1 MMTEFK
7 EFRLASSY
15 YLRKKIV
22 KVDDNG
28 LFNIRPTKK
37 KINANLISFDGKYPY
52 VARGTGNNGIRGNID
67 YDTRYLNPGNTISFG
82 QDTATMYYQE
92 NEYFTGDKIQI
103 FSLNPKLGFKLNYRI
118 AIYLITVARKL
129 FTNFAWGQS
138 SFAVDKIAYMKINLP
153 VISGTNKIDFKYM
166 EDRVK
171 ALEQDQVK
179 ALDNYL
185 AITGLNDYKL
195 TEEDRTI
202 LNYKPKFDDFKIV
215 EIFRVLNTK
224 SILKSQVEKLSRGK
238 TPYITAAEGNNAVFS
253 YIDCPSE
260 WIDEGN
266 CVFIGGKSMVVTYQE
281 KDFCSNDSHNLAL
294 YYKDDK
300 YRKPLIQQY
309 FVGAIKKSLSQKYSW
324 GDSISNKKIKKD
336 IVSLPVDIHGN
347 IDFEYMEKYIKVIQ
361 KLTIKDVVNYKN
373 KIISKTKEL
382 VNQ

>member
-7 EFRLASSY
+7 EFRLANSY

-185 AITGLNDYKL
+185 AKL
-195 TEEDRTI
+195 
-202 LNYKPKFDDFKIV
+202 
-215 EIFRVLNTK
+215 
-224 SILKSQVEKLSRGK
+224 
-238 TPYITAAEGNNAVFS
+238 
-253 YIDCPSE
+253 
-260 WIDEGN
+260 
-266 CVFIGGKSMVVTYQE
+266 
-281 KDFCSNDSHNLAL
+281 
-294 YYKDDK
+294 
-300 YRKPLIQQY
+300 
-309 FVGAIKKSLSQKYSW
+309 
-324 GDSISNKKIKKD
+324 
-336 IVSLPVDIHGN
+336 
-347 IDFEYMEKYIKVIQ
+347 
-361 KLTIKDVVNYKN
+361 KN
-373 KIISKTKEL
+373 
-382 VNQ
+382 